1 VVSFL
6 CFIHMNNNH
15 HHHHT
20 SFMELDH
27 LLTHSSPM
35 YPEVSSKV
43 CHNSF
48 SHLGSNISLPW
59 VIYFEAFYLHVV
71 SSFSCI
77 PVICPKLVL
86 FLTPL
91 QFLHL
96 FCNLSNYVLLFF
108 SCTYF
113 ISAAVIILV
122 SVALIAQVSL
132 PNKKTGRTSVLYSFI
147 LVFLRVFCSLNTFQ
161 IPVIFKKLF
170 TLLSIS
176 NSPS

>member
-1 VVSFL
+1 
-6 CFIHMNNNH
+6 
-15 HHHHT
+15 
-20 SFMELDH
+20 
-27 LLTHSSPM
+27 
-35 YPEVSSKV
+35 
-43 CHNSF
+43 
-48 SHLGSNISLPW
+48 
-59 VIYFEAFYLHVV
+59 
-71 SSFSCI
+71 
-77 PVICPKLVL
+77 VL

-147 LVFLRVFCSLNTFQ
+147 LVFLRVFCSLNTLFQ